1 MIQRIQSV
9 WLLLTSLTL
18 FILLVLPIVT
28 KINSGTEWSVYTTGL
43 HQKLSSDVGSS
54 VTVALN
60 IPLIA
65 SNAIIALLTFVNI
78 FLFRNR
84 TLQKRLCSL
93 IIILIAALNFWI
105 FQSARE
111 IPGGLEGAT
120 YGAGAFLPLAAI
132 VFCFLAIRGIRK
144 DEQLIRSADRLR

>member
-18 FILLVLPIVT
+18 FILLTLPVVSKMHNGIEY
-28 KINSGTEWSVYTTGL
+28 IVYTNGL
-43 HQKLSSDVGSS
+43 HQIKNVSSETHISADVFM
-54 VTVALN
+54 
-60 IPLIA
+60 PLMI
-65 SNAIIALLTFVNI
+65 SNAIIALLAFVNI

-84 TLQKRLCSL
+84 TLQKRICSL

-111 IPGGLEGAT
+111 IPGGLDGASF
-120 YGAGAFLPLAAI
+120 GAGAFLPLVAI
-132 VFCFLAIRGIRK
+132 AFCFLAIRGIRK